1 MIKTYGHQWKVTE
14 VKEVARLY
22 MDGYGYA
29 AISEKT
35 GIPKKSVEN
44 RIRSM
49 NLNKKISRH
58 IAPHL
63 RTNRRFI
70 YEKALS

>member
-1 MIKTYGHQWKVTE
+1 MHQWKVTE
-14 VKEVARLY
+14 IKEVERLY

-29 AISEKT
+29 AISKKT
-35 GIPKKSVEN
+35 GIPKKSIEW

-49 NLNKKISRH
+49 NLRDKVSGH

-63 RTNRRFI
+63 RSNIGFGRN
-70 YEKALS
+70 KAP